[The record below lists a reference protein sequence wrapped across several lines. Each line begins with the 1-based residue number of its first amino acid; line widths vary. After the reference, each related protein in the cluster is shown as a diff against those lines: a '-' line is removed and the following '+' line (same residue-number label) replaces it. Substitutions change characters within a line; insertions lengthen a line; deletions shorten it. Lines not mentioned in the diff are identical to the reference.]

1 MERRHS
7 GRESM
12 TAMIIL
18 CTLGVLGLGA
28 LAFGKYKELQ
38 TEKRS
43 EELRNLYASVH
54 SERGRR

>member
-1 MERRHS
+1 
-7 GRESM
+7 M